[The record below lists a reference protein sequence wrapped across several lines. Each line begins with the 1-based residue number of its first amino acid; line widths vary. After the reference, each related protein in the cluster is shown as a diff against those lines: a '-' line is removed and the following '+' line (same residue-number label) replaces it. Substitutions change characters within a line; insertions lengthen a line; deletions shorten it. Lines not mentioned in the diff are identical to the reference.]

1 MPKKVKKI
9 SSESMF
15 HQIARKECESHRALT
30 GTNITF
36 QPLIEGEAPG
46 MALKYRMFCP
56 YCAIAPDGMSA
67 QATYQA
73 TVMDTKDGRLFLQVS
88 YTIYSEFK
96 EKLTQDEMGSMESFM
111 MARVYPYCRTTLEL
125 LLSECGMEKKD
136 ISRILPPV
144 GLIAIRQNGEV
155 LSAQ

>member
-15 HQIARKECESHRALT
+15 HQIARKERESHRALT
-30 GTNITF
+30 GEILIF
-36 QPLIEGEAPG
+36 RPLIEGEEPG
-46 MALKYRMFCP
+46 MALKYCMKCS
-56 YCAIAPDGMSA
+56 YCAIEQDGKSA

-73 TVMDTKDGRLFLQVS
+73 TIVDTTSGRLTEQVS

-96 EKLTQDEMGSMESFM
+96 EKLTQDEIDSMESYM
-111 MARVYPYCRTTLEL
+111 MARVYPYCRARLEGT
-125 LLSECGMEKKD
+125 LSECGMDKQD
-136 ISRILPPV
+136 ISKILPPV

>member
-36 QPLIEGEAPG
+36 QPLIEGEEPG

-73 TVMDTKDGRLFLQVS
+73 TVMDTKDGFFRYLIQFIANSKKSSHRMKWFLWNRL
-88 YTIYSEFK
+88 
-96 EKLTQDEMGSMESFM
+96 
-111 MARVYPYCRTTLEL
+111 
-125 LLSECGMEKKD
+125 
-136 ISRILPPV
+136 
-144 GLIAIRQNGEV
+144 
-155 LSAQ
+155 